1 MIKNNL
7 DATKTVYFTPD
18 SYWAS
23 KYDTKFGNDS
33 LRKGFNISIFG
44 DGSAINQGH
53 DSDLITK
60 AGKRQGHKIVDG

>member
-1 MIKNNL
+1 MPQRLYISRQ
-7 DATKTVYFTPD
+7 THTGR
-18 SYWAS
+18 
-23 KYDTKFGNDS
+23 KYDTQFGNDS